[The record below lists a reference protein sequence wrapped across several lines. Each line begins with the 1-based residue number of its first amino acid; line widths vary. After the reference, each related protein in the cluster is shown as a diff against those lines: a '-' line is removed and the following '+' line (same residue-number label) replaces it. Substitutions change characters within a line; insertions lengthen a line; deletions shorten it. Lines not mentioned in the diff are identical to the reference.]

1 MKKQLLF
8 AAMLMLSAAPAVSV
22 SAAQP
27 FAAAAEEG
35 QTLATQE
42 QYDALQNSIYKL
54 RQSIEAMLK
63 EINEKYA
70 DAEDTK
76 NSLEFNK
83 NSLDDMAAEV
93 KGKFGAE
100 TLTVAEVEKY
110 QATVAEMAEGLKDAV
125 KNAEQEVYSFQVNT
139 HYQDA
144 SMHKSEC
151 LGKVPE
157 NVQNYYAPSFDDLDA
172 EMMQV
177 YMPVMMG
184 GPIESAEKAKE
195 MCAQFDAISAKAD
208 SLVAASKKASTLL
221 DDITATLA
229 SLDAEIA
236 KIKKDFPEY
245 DLSAVNESAEY
256 WKNLAAEFAQAPAEG
271 ADLYTEKQIADFAVE
286 FGYFKENVSG
296 VYAQAQK
303 DEWMAQFN
311 AKYYPASQEMD
322 GLISQLNTECPTVKD
337 KYFTKLDDLN
347 VEMTQM
353 YMKLYQEDLTQEQ
366 FNAMLARIDAILAEG
381 QKIVD
386 EAKEAE
392 KVATGISGITVSE
405 AVKAGKVYSIDGKRV
420 SKSAKGLVLVIING
434 KKVILK

>member
-35 QTLATQE
+35 QTLATYG
-42 QYDALQNSIYKL
+42 QYDALQMSIYDL
-54 RQSIEAMLK
+54 QQSIDAMLK

-76 NSLEFNK
+76 GSLEFNK
-83 NSLDDMAAEV
+83 SSLSDMAAEV
-93 KGKFGAE
+93 KDKFAAG
-100 TLTVAEVEKY
+100 TLTAAEVESY
-110 QATVAEMAEGLKDAV
+110 QAQVAEMAEGLKDAV

-139 HYQDA
+139 HYQNA

-151 LGKVPE
+151 LGQVPE

-172 EMMQV
+172 DMMQV

-195 MCAQFDAISAKAD
+195 MCNQLDAISAKAD
-208 SLVAASKKASTLL
+208 TLLAASKKASTLL

-229 SLDAEIA
+229 SLDADMVKVKA
-236 KIKKDFPEY
+236 DFPEY
-245 DLSAVNESAEY
+245 DLSMMQESAEY
-256 WKNLAAEFAQAPAEG
+256 WKNFAAEFAQAPAEG
-271 ADLYTEKQIADFAVE
+271 TAPYTEKQIAEYAE
-286 FGYFKENVSG
+286 NFGYFKESAAG
-296 VYAQAQK
+296 VYAEAQK

-311 AKYYPASQEMD
+311 AKYYPASQKMD
-322 GLISQLNTECPTVKD
+322 ELVSTLDTQCPTVKD
-337 KYFTKLDDLN
+337 QFFTKLDDLN

-353 YMKLYQEDLTQEQ
+353 YMKLYMGELTQES
-366 FNAMLARIDAILAEG
+366 FDEMMARIDAILREA
-381 QKIVD
+381 QNIVD
-386 EAKEAE
+386 QALEAE
-392 KVATGISGITVSE
+392 KVATGISDITVNK
-405 AVKAGKVYSIDGKRV
+405 AAKAGNVYSLDGKRV
-420 SKSAKGLVLVIING
+420 SKSAKGLVIING
-434 KKVILK
+434 KKVVLK

>member
-35 QTLATQE
+35 QTLATAE
-42 QYDALQNSIYKL
+42 EYAALQKSIADL
-54 RQSIEAMLK
+54 QQNIDGMLND
-63 EINEKYA
+63 INEKYA

-76 NSLEFNK
+76 NSLNYNK
-83 NSLDDMAAEV
+83 SSLEEMAAEV
-93 KGKFGAE
+93 KAKYDAK
-100 TLTVAEVEKY
+100 TLTAAEVDSY
-110 QATVAEMAEGLKDAV
+110 QASVKEIAEGIKDAV
-125 KNAEQEVYSFQVNT
+125 KNAELEVYSFQVNT
-139 HYQDA
+139 RYQNA
-144 SMHKSEC
+144 AMHKSEC
-151 LGKVPE
+151 LGQVPE
-157 NVQNYYAPSFDDLDA
+157 NVQNYYAPAFDELDA
-172 EMMQV
+172 DMMQV
-177 YMPVMMG
+177 YMPFMMG
-184 GPIESAEKAKE
+184 SPIESAEQAKE
-195 MCAQFDAISAKAD
+195 ICDQFEAISKKAD
-208 SLVAASKKASTLL
+208 ALLAASKKASTLL

-256 WKNLAAEFAQAPAEG
+256 WKNLAAEFAQAPADP
-271 ADLYTEKQIADFAVE
+271 AAPYTEDKIDGFAQE

-296 VYAQAQK
+296 LYAQAQK

-311 AKYYPASQEMD
+311 AKYYPASQKMD
-322 GLISQLNTECPTVKD
+322 EYVSTLDSECPTVKD
-337 KYFTKLDDLN
+337 KYFNKLDDLN
-347 VEMTQM
+347 VELTQM

-366 FNAMLARIDAILAEG
+366 FNTMMARIDEILREA
-381 QKIVD
+381 QKIID

-392 KVATGISGITVSE
+392 KVATGISNISVSE
-405 AVKAGKVYSIDGKRV
+405 AVKAGKVYSIDGKCV
-420 SKSAKGLVLVIING
+420 SKSVKGLVIING

>member
-8 AAMLMLSAAPAVSV
+8 AAMLMLSAAPAISV

-35 QTLATQE
+35 QTLATEE
-42 QYDALQNSIYKL
+42 QYNTLQDSIYKL

-93 KGKFGAE
+93 KDKFSAG
-100 TLTVAEVEKY
+100 TLTAAEVESY
-110 QATVAEMAEGLKDAV
+110 QAQVAEMAEGLKDAV

-139 HYQDA
+139 HYQNA

-208 SLVAASKKASTLL
+208 SLVASAKLAGALVDS
-221 DDITATLA
+221 ITATLD
-229 SLDAEIA
+229 SLGAEIA
-236 KIKKDFPEY
+236 KVKKDFPEY
-245 DLSAVNESAEY
+245 DLSMMQESSEY
-256 WKNLAAEFAQAPAEG
+256 WKNFAAVFAQAPAEG
-271 ADLYTEKQIADFAVE
+271 TAPYTEKQIAEYAE
-286 FGYFKENVSG
+286 NFGFFKQSALG
-296 VYAQAQK
+296 VYAEAQK
-303 DEWMAQFN
+303 DEWTAQFN
-311 AKYYPASQEMD
+311 AKYTPASEKMNELLSTLDTQ
-322 GLISQLNTECPTVKD
+322 CPTVGS
-337 KYFTKLDDLN
+337 KYFTQLDDLN
-347 VEMTQM
+347 AELTQM
-353 YMKLYQEDLTQEQ
+353 YMSLYMGELTQET
-366 FNAMLARIDAILAEG
+366 FDKMMARIDAILVEA

-386 EAKEAE
+386 VAIEAE
-392 KVATGISGITVSE
+392 KVATGISDITVNK
-405 AVKAGKVYSIDGKRV
+405 AAKAGNVYSLDGKRV
-420 SKSAKGLVLVIING
+420 SKSAKGLVIING
-434 KKVILK
+434 KKMVLK

>member
-1 MKKQLLF
+1 
-8 AAMLMLSAAPAVSV
+8 MLSAAPAVSV

-42 QYDALQNSIYKL
+42 QYDALVKSIADVQQNIDG
-54 RQSIEAMLK
+54 MLK
-63 EINEKYA
+63 EINDKYP

-76 NSLEFNK
+76 YSLNFNK
-83 NSLDDMAAEV
+83 ESLDKIADEAKAKFEAKTLTAAEV
-93 KGKFGAE
+93 DSYLASVKE
-100 TLTVAEVEKY
+100 I
-110 QATVAEMAEGLKDAV
+110 AEGIKDAV

-139 HYQDA
+139 CYQNA
-144 SMHKSEC
+144 AMHKSEC
-151 LGKVPE
+151 LGQVPE
-157 NVQNYYAPSFDDLDA
+157 NVQNYYAPAFEELDA
-172 EMMQV
+172 DMMQV
-177 YMPVMMG
+177 YMPFMMDSH
-184 GPIESAEKAKE
+184 IESAEQAKK
-195 MCAQFDAISAKAD
+195 MCDQFDAISKKAD
-208 SLVAASKKASTLL
+208 ALLAASKKASTLVE
-221 DDITATLA
+221 DITATLA

-256 WKNLAAEFAQAPAEG
+256 WKNLAAEFAQAPADPT
-271 ADLYTEKQIADFAVE
+271 APYTESKIDGFVE
-286 FGYFKENVSG
+286 SFGYFKVNISDL
-296 VYAQAQK
+296 YAQAQK

-353 YMKLYQEDLTQEQ
+353 YMKLYQDELTQEQ
-366 FNAMLARIDAILAEG
+366 FDAMLARIDAILAEG
-381 QKIVD
+381 QKIVA

-420 SKSAKGLVLVIING
+420 SKSAKGLVIING

>member
-1 MKKQLLF
+1 MKRQLLF

-42 QYDALQNSIYKL
+42 QYDALVKSIADVQQNID
-54 RQSIEAMLK
+54 AMLK
-63 EINEKYA
+63 EINDKYP

-76 NSLEFNK
+76 YSLNFNK
-83 NSLDDMAAEV
+83 ESLDKIAEEAKAKFVAKTLTAAEV
-93 KGKFGAE
+93 DSYLASVKE
-100 TLTVAEVEKY
+100 I
-110 QATVAEMAEGLKDAV
+110 AEGIKDAV

-139 HYQDA
+139 SYQNA
-144 SMHKSEC
+144 AMHKSEC
-151 LGKVPE
+151 LGQVPE
-157 NVQNYYAPSFDDLDA
+157 NVQNYYAPAFDELDA
-172 EMMQV
+172 DMMQV
-177 YMPVMMG
+177 YMPIMMG
-184 GPIESAEKAKE
+184 SPVESAEQAKK
-195 MCAQFDAISAKAD
+195 MCDQFDAISKKAD
-208 SLVAASKKASTLL
+208 ALLAASKKASTLL

-236 KIKKDFPEY
+236 KIKKNFPEY

-256 WKNLAAEFAQAPAEG
+256 WKNLAAEFAQAPADPT
-271 ADLYTEKQIADFAVE
+271 APYTESKIDGFVE
-286 FGYFKENVSG
+286 SFGYFKVNISDL
-296 VYAQAQK
+296 YAQAQK

-353 YMKLYQEDLTQEQ
+353 YMKLYQDELTQEQ
-366 FNAMLARIDAILAEG
+366 FDAMLARIDAILAEG

-420 SKSAKGLVLVIING
+420 SKSAKGLVIING

>member
-8 AAMLMLSAAPAVSV
+8 AAMLLLSAAPAISV

-42 QYDALQNSIYKL
+42 QYDALQKSISDL
-54 RQSIEAMLK
+54 QQSIDAMLK
-63 EINEKYA
+63 DINEKYA

-83 NSLDDMAAEV
+83 TSLSDMAAEV
-93 KGKFGAE
+93 KDKFAAG
-100 TLTVAEVEKY
+100 TLTAAEVESY
-110 QATVAEMAEGLKDAV
+110 QAQVAEMAEGLKDAV

-139 HYQDA
+139 HYQNA

-208 SLVAASKKASTLL
+208 SLVASAKLAGALVDS
-221 DDITATLA
+221 ITATLD
-229 SLDAEIA
+229 SLGTEIA
-236 KIKKDFPEY
+236 KVKKDFPEY
-245 DLSAVNESAEY
+245 DLSMMQESSEY
-256 WKNLAAEFAQAPAEG
+256 WKNFAAVFAQAPAEG
-271 ADLYTEKQIADFAVE
+271 TAPYTEKQIAEYAE
-286 FGYFKENVSG
+286 NFGFFKQSALG
-296 VYAQAQK
+296 VYAEAQK
-303 DEWMAQFN
+303 DEWTAQFN
-311 AKYYPASQEMD
+311 AKYTPASEKMNELLSTLDTQ
-322 GLISQLNTECPTVKD
+322 CPTVGS
-337 KYFTKLDDLN
+337 KYFTQLDDLN
-347 VEMTQM
+347 AELTQM
-353 YMKLYQEDLTQEQ
+353 YMSLYMGELTQET
-366 FNAMLARIDAILAEG
+366 FDKMMARIDAILVEA

-386 EAKEAE
+386 EAIEAE
-392 KVATGISGITVSE
+392 KVATGISDITVNK
-405 AVKAGKVYSIDGKRV
+405 AAKAGNVYSLDGKRV
-420 SKSAKGLVLVIING
+420 SKSAKGLVIING
-434 KKVILK
+434 KKVVLK

>member
-8 AAMLMLSAAPAVSV
+8 AAMLMLSAAPAISV

-35 QTLATQE
+35 QTLATEE
-42 QYDALQNSIYKL
+42 QYNALQDSIYKL

-83 NSLDDMAAEV
+83 NSLDDMATEV

-195 MCAQFDAISAKAD
+195 MCNQFDAISAKAD
-208 SLVAASKKASTLL
+208 SLLASAKLAGTLV
-221 DDITATLA
+221 DSITATLD
-229 SLDAEIA
+229 SLGAEIA
-236 KIKKDFPEY
+236 KVKKNFPEY
-245 DLSAVNESAEY
+245 DLSMIQESAEY
-256 WKNLAAEFAQAPAEG
+256 WKKFAAEFTQAPAEG
-271 ADLYTEKQIADFAVE
+271 AAPYTEKQIAGYVE
-286 FGYFKENVSG
+286 NFGYFKDSALG
-296 VYAQAQK
+296 VYAEAQK

-322 GLISQLNTECPTVKD
+322 KLLSTLDAQCPTVGS
-337 KYFTKLDDLN
+337 KYFTQLDDLN
-347 VEMTQM
+347 VELTQM
-353 YMKLYQEDLTQEQ
+353 YMVLYQGELTQET
-366 FNAMLARIDAILAEG
+366 FDTMMARIDAILVEA

-386 EAKEAE
+386 EAIEAE
-392 KVATGISGITVSE
+392 KVATGISDITVNK
-405 AVKAGKVYSIDGKRV
+405 AVKAGNVYSLDGKRV
-420 SKSAKGLVLVIING
+420 SKSAKGLVIING
-434 KKVILK
+434 KKVVLK

>member
-8 AAMLMLSAAPAVSV
+8 AAMLMLSAAPAISV

-42 QYDALQNSIYKL
+42 QYDVLQKSISDL
-54 RQSIEAMLK
+54 QQNIDAMLK

-76 NSLEFNK
+76 GSLEFNK
-83 NSLDDMAAEV
+83 SSLSDMAAEV
-93 KGKFGAE
+93 KDKFAAG
-100 TLTVAEVEKY
+100 TLTAAEVESY
-110 QATVAEMAEGLKDAV
+110 QAQVAEMAEGLKDAV

-139 HYQDA
+139 HYQNA

-208 SLVAASKKASTLL
+208 SLVASAKLAGALVDS
-221 DDITATLA
+221 ITATLD
-229 SLDAEIA
+229 SLGAEIA
-236 KIKKDFPEY
+236 KVKKDFPEY
-245 DLSAVNESAEY
+245 DLSMMQESSEY
-256 WKNLAAEFAQAPAEG
+256 WKNFAAVFAQAPAEG
-271 ADLYTEKQIADFAVE
+271 TAPYTEKQIAEYAE
-286 FGYFKENVSG
+286 NFGFFKQSALG
-296 VYAQAQK
+296 VYAEAQK

-311 AKYYPASQEMD
+311 AKYYPASQKMD
-322 GLISQLNTECPTVKD
+322 ELVSTLDTQCPTVKD
-337 KYFTKLDDLN
+337 QFFTKLDDLN

-353 YMKLYQEDLTQEQ
+353 FTKLYMGELTQESFDQ
-366 FNAMLARIDAILAEG
+366 MMARIDAILVEA

-386 EAKEAE
+386 EAIEAE
-392 KVATGISGITVSE
+392 KVATGISDITVNKT
-405 AVKAGKVYSIDGKRV
+405 VKAGNVYSLDGKRV
-420 SKSAKGLVLVIING
+420 SKSAKGLVIING
-434 KKVILK
+434 KKVVLK

>member
-35 QTLATQE
+35 QTLATAE
-42 QYDALQNSIYKL
+42 EYAALKKSIADLQQNIDG
-54 RQSIEAMLK
+54 MLND
-63 EINEKYA
+63 INEKYA

-76 NSLEFNK
+76 NSLNYNK
-83 NSLDDMAAEV
+83 SSLEEMAAEV
-93 KGKFGAE
+93 KAKYDAK
-100 TLTVAEVEKY
+100 TLTAAEVDSYLASVKEI
-110 QATVAEMAEGLKDAV
+110 AEGIKDAV

-139 HYQDA
+139 HYQNA
-144 SMHKSEC
+144 AMHKSEC
-151 LGKVPE
+151 LGQVPE
-157 NVQNYYAPSFDDLDA
+157 NVQNYYAPAFDELDA
-172 EMMQV
+172 DMVQV
-177 YMPVMMG
+177 YMPFMMDSH
-184 GPIESAEKAKE
+184 IESAEQAKK
-195 MCAQFDAISAKAD
+195 MCDQFDAISKKAD
-208 SLVAASKKASTLL
+208 ALLAASKKASTLVE
-221 DDITATLA
+221 DITATLA

-256 WKNLAAEFAQAPAEG
+256 WKNLAAEFAQAPADPT
-271 ADLYTEKQIADFAVE
+271 APYTESKIDGFVE
-286 FGYFKENVSG
+286 SFGYFKVNISDL
-296 VYAQAQK
+296 YAQAQK

-353 YMKLYQEDLTQEQ
+353 YMKLYQDELTQEQ
-366 FNAMLARIDAILAEG
+366 FDAMLARIDAILAEG
-381 QKIVD
+381 QKIVA

-420 SKSAKGLVLVIING
+420 SKSAKGLVIING

>member
-8 AAMLMLSAAPAVSV
+8 AAMLMLSAAPAISV

-42 QYDALQNSIYKL
+42 QYDALQKSISDL
-54 RQSIEAMLK
+54 QQNIDAMLK

-76 NSLEFNK
+76 GSLEFNK
-83 NSLDDMAAEV
+83 TSLSDMAAEV
-93 KGKFGAE
+93 KDKFTAQ
-100 TLTVAEVEKY
+100 TLTVAEIESY
-110 QATVAEMAEGLKDAV
+110 QATVTEMAEGLKDAV

-139 HYQDA
+139 HYQNA

-208 SLVAASKKASTLL
+208 SLVASAKLAGALVDS
-221 DDITATLA
+221 ITATLD
-229 SLDAEIA
+229 SLGAEIA
-236 KIKKDFPEY
+236 KVKKNFPEY
-245 DLSAVNESAEY
+245 DLSMMQESSEY
-256 WKNLAAEFAQAPAEG
+256 WKNFAAVFTQAPAEG
-271 ADLYTEKQIADFAVE
+271 AAPYTEKQIAGYVE
-286 FGYFKENVSG
+286 NFGYFKDSALG
-296 VYAQAQK
+296 VYAEAQK

-322 GLISQLNTECPTVKD
+322 KLLSTLDAQCPTVGS
-337 KYFTKLDDLN
+337 KYFTQLDDLN
-347 VEMTQM
+347 VELTQM
-353 YMKLYQEDLTQEQ
+353 YMVLYQGELTQET
-366 FNAMLARIDAILAEG
+366 FDKMMARIDAILVEA

-386 EAKEAE
+386 EAIEAE
-392 KVATGISGITVSE
+392 KVATGISDITVNKT
-405 AVKAGKVYSIDGKRV
+405 VKAGNVYSLDGKRV
-420 SKSAKGLVLVIING
+420 SKSAKGLVIING
-434 KKVILK
+434 KKMVLK

>member
-8 AAMLMLSAAPAVSV
+8 AAMLMLSAAPAISV

-35 QTLATQE
+35 QTLATQD
-42 QYDALQNSIYKL
+42 QYDALQRSIYDL
-54 RQSIEAMLK
+54 QQSIDVMLK

-83 NSLDDMAAEV
+83 TSLSEMAAEV
-93 KGKFGAE
+93 KDKFSAG
-100 TLTVAEVEKY
+100 TLTAAEVESY
-110 QATVAEMAEGLKDAV
+110 QAQVAEMAEGLKDAV

-139 HYQDA
+139 HYQNA

-208 SLVAASKKASTLL
+208 SLVASAKLAGALVDS
-221 DDITATLA
+221 ITATLD
-229 SLDAEIA
+229 SLGAEIA
-236 KIKKDFPEY
+236 KVKKDFPEY
-245 DLSAVNESAEY
+245 DLSMMQESSEY
-256 WKNLAAEFAQAPAEG
+256 WKNFAAVFAQAPAEG
-271 ADLYTEKQIADFAVE
+271 TAPYTEKQIAEYAE
-286 FGYFKENVSG
+286 NFGFFKQSALG
-296 VYAQAQK
+296 VYAEAQK

-322 GLISQLNTECPTVKD
+322 KLLSSLDAQCPTVGS
-337 KYFTKLDDLN
+337 KYFTQLDDLN
-347 VEMTQM
+347 VELTQM
-353 YMKLYQEDLTQEQ
+353 YMVLYQGELTQES
-366 FNAMLARIDAILAEG
+366 FDEMMARIDAILVEA

-386 EAKEAE
+386 EAIEAE
-392 KVATGISGITVSE
+392 KVATGISDITVNKT
-405 AVKAGKVYSIDGKRV
+405 VKAGNVYSLDGKRV
-420 SKSAKGLVLVIING
+420 SKSAKGLVIING
-434 KKVILK
+434 KKVVLK

>member
-42 QYDALQNSIYKL
+42 QYDALVKSIADVQQNIDG
-54 RQSIEAMLK
+54 MLK
-63 EINEKYA
+63 EINDKYP

-76 NSLEFNK
+76 YSLNFNK
-83 NSLDDMAAEV
+83 ESLDKIADEAKAKFEAKTLTAAEV
-93 KGKFGAE
+93 DSYLASVKE
-100 TLTVAEVEKY
+100 I
-110 QATVAEMAEGLKDAV
+110 AEGIKDAV
-125 KNAEQEVYSFQVNT
+125 KNAEQEVYAFQVNT
-139 HYQDA
+139 CYQNA
-144 SMHKSEC
+144 AMHKSEC
-151 LGKVPE
+151 LGQVPE
-157 NVQNYYAPSFDDLDA
+157 NVQNYYAPAFEELDA
-172 EMMQV
+172 DMMQV
-177 YMPVMMG
+177 YMPFMMDSH
-184 GPIESAEKAKE
+184 IESAEQAKK
-195 MCAQFDAISAKAD
+195 MCDQFDAISKKAD
-208 SLVAASKKASTLL
+208 ALLAASKKASTLVE
-221 DDITATLA
+221 DITATLA

-256 WKNLAAEFAQAPAEG
+256 WKNLAAEFAQAPADPT
-271 ADLYTEKQIADFAVE
+271 APYTESKIDGFVE
-286 FGYFKENVSG
+286 SFGYFKVNISDL
-296 VYAQAQK
+296 YAQAQK

-353 YMKLYQEDLTQEQ
+353 YMKLYQDELTQEQ
-366 FNAMLARIDAILAEG
+366 FDAMLARIDAILAEG
-381 QKIVD
+381 QKIVA

-420 SKSAKGLVLVIING
+420 SKSAKGFVIING

>member
-1 MKKQLLF
+1 MKRQLLF

-42 QYDALQNSIYKL
+42 QYDALVKSIADVQQNIDG
-54 RQSIEAMLK
+54 MLK
-63 EINEKYA
+63 EINDKYP

-76 NSLEFNK
+76 YSLNFNK
-83 NSLDDMAAEV
+83 ESLDKIADEAKAKFEAKTLTAAEV
-93 KGKFGAE
+93 DSYLASVKE
-100 TLTVAEVEKY
+100 I
-110 QATVAEMAEGLKDAV
+110 AEGIKDAV

-139 HYQDA
+139 HYQNA
-144 SMHKSEC
+144 AMHKSEC
-151 LGKVPE
+151 LGQVPE
-157 NVQNYYAPSFDDLDA
+157 NVQNYYAPAFDELDA
-172 EMMQV
+172 DMVQV
-177 YMPVMMG
+177 YMPFMMDSH
-184 GPIESAEKAKE
+184 IESAEQAKK
-195 MCAQFDAISAKAD
+195 MCDQFDAISKKAD
-208 SLVAASKKASTLL
+208 ALLAASKKASTLVE
-221 DDITATLA
+221 DITATLA

-256 WKNLAAEFAQAPAEG
+256 WKNLAAEFAQAPADPT
-271 ADLYTEKQIADFAVE
+271 APYTESKIDGFVE
-286 FGYFKENVSG
+286 SFGYFKVNISDL
-296 VYAQAQK
+296 YAQAQK

-311 AKYYPASQEMD
+311 AKYYPASQKMD
-322 GLISQLNTECPTVKD
+322 EYISTLDSECPTVKD
-337 KYFTKLDDLN
+337 EYLTKLDDLN
-347 VEMTQM
+347 VEMSQM
-353 YMKLYQEDLTQEQ
+353 FMKLYQEDLTQKQ

-420 SKSAKGLVLVIING
+420 SKSAKGLVIING
-434 KKVILK
+434 KKVIVK

>member
-42 QYDALQNSIYKL
+42 QYDALVKSIADVQQNID
-54 RQSIEAMLK
+54 AMLK
-63 EINEKYA
+63 EINDKYP

-76 NSLEFNK
+76 YSLNFNK
-83 NSLDDMAAEV
+83 ESLDKIAEEAKAKFVAKTLTAAEV
-93 KGKFGAE
+93 DS
-100 TLTVAEVEKY
+100 Y
-110 QATVAEMAEGLKDAV
+110 QAAVADMAEGLKDAV

-139 HYQDA
+139 HYQNA
-144 SMHKSEC
+144 AMHKSEC
-151 LGKVPE
+151 LGQVPE
-157 NVQNYYAPSFDDLDA
+157 NVQNYYAPAFDELDA
-172 EMMQV
+172 EMVQV
-177 YMPVMMG
+177 YMPFMMDSH
-184 GPIESAEKAKE
+184 IESAEQAKK
-195 MCAQFDAISAKAD
+195 MCDQFDAISKKAD
-208 SLVAASKKASTLL
+208 ALLAASKKASTLL

-256 WKNLAAEFAQAPAEG
+256 WKNLAAEFAQAPADPT
-271 ADLYTEKQIADFAVE
+271 APYTESKIDGFVE
-286 FGYFKENVSG
+286 SFGYFKVNISDL
-296 VYAQAQK
+296 YAQAQK

-311 AKYYPASQEMD
+311 AKYYPASQKMD
-322 GLISQLNTECPTVKD
+322 EYISTLDSECPTVKD
-337 KYFTKLDDLN
+337 EYLAKLDDLN
-347 VEMTQM
+347 VEMSQM
-353 YMKLYQEDLTQEQ
+353 FMKLYQEDLTQEQ

-392 KVATGISGITVSE
+392 KVATGISVITVSE

-420 SKSAKGLVLVIING
+420 SKSAKGLVIING

>member
-42 QYDALQNSIYKL
+42 QYDALVKSIADVQQNID
-54 RQSIEAMLK
+54 AMLK
-63 EINEKYA
+63 EINDKYP

-76 NSLEFNK
+76 YSLNFNK
-83 NSLDDMAAEV
+83 ESLDKIADEAKAKFDAKTLTAAEV
-93 KGKFGAE
+93 E
-100 TLTVAEVEKY
+100 NY
-110 QATVAEMAEGLKDAV
+110 QASVNEIADGLKDAV
-125 KNAEQEVYSFQVNT
+125 KNAAQEVYSFQVNT
-139 HYQDA
+139 SYQNA
-144 SMHKSEC
+144 AMHKSEC
-151 LGKVPE
+151 LGQVPE
-157 NVQNYYAPSFDDLDA
+157 NVQNYYASAFDELDA
-172 EMMQV
+172 DMMQV
-177 YMPVMMG
+177 YMPIMMG
-184 GPIESAEKAKE
+184 SPVESAEQAKK
-195 MCAQFDAISAKAD
+195 MCDQFDAISKKAD
-208 SLVAASKKASTLL
+208 ALLAASKKASTLL

-256 WKNLAAEFAQAPAEG
+256 WKTLAAEFAQAPADPT
-271 ADLYTEKQIADFAVE
+271 APYTESKIDGFVE
-286 FGYFKENVSG
+286 NFGYFKANISDL
-296 VYAQAQK
+296 YAQAQK

-311 AKYYPASQEMD
+311 AKYYPASQKMD
-322 GLISQLNTECPTVKD
+322 EYVSTLDSECPTVKD
-337 KYFTKLDDLN
+337 KYFNKLDDLN
-347 VEMTQM
+347 VELTQM

-366 FNAMLARIDAILAEG
+366 FNTMMARIDEILREA
-381 QKIVD
+381 QKIID

-392 KVATGISGITVSE
+392 KVATGISNISVSE
-405 AVKAGKVYSIDGKRV
+405 AVKAGKVYSIDGKCV
-420 SKSAKGLVLVIING
+420 SKSVKGLVIING

>member
-42 QYDALQNSIYKL
+42 QYDALVKSIAEVQQNID
-54 RQSIEAMLK
+54 AMLK
-63 EINEKYA
+63 EINDKYP

-76 NSLEFNK
+76 YSLNFNK
-83 NSLDDMAAEV
+83 ESLDKIAEEAKAKYVAQTLTAAEV
-93 KGKFGAE
+93 DN
-100 TLTVAEVEKY
+100 Y
-110 QATVAEMAEGLKDAV
+110 QASVKDIAEGIKDAV
-125 KNAEQEVYSFQVNT
+125 KSAEQETYSLQVNT
-139 HYQDA
+139 SYQNA
-144 SMHKSEC
+144 AMHKSEC
-151 LGKVPE
+151 LGQVPE
-157 NVQNYYAPSFDDLDA
+157 NVQNYYAPAFEELDA
-172 EMMQV
+172 DMMQV
-177 YMPVMMG
+177 YMPIMMG
-184 GPIESAEKAKE
+184 SPVESAEQAKQ
-195 MCAQFDAISAKAD
+195 MCDQFEAISKKAD
-208 SLVAASKKASTLL
+208 ALLAASKKASTLL

-256 WKNLAAEFAQAPAEG
+256 WKNLAAEFAQAPADPT
-271 ADLYTEKQIADFAVE
+271 APYTESKIDGFVE
-286 FGYFKENVSG
+286 SFGYFKVNISDL
-296 VYAQAQK
+296 YAQAQK

-311 AKYYPASQEMD
+311 AKYYPASQKMD
-322 GLISQLNTECPTVKD
+322 EYISTLDSECPTVKD
-337 KYFTKLDDLN
+337 KYFNKLDDLN
-347 VEMTQM
+347 VELTQM

-366 FNAMLARIDAILAEG
+366 FNTMMARIDEILREA
-381 QKIVD
+381 QKIID

-392 KVATGISGITVSE
+392 KVATGISNISVSE
-405 AVKAGKVYSIDGKRV
+405 AVKAGKVYSIDGKCV
-420 SKSAKGLVLVIING
+420 SKSVKGLVIING

>member
-8 AAMLMLSAAPAVSV
+8 AAMLMLSAAPAISV

-35 QTLATQE
+35 QTLAAQE
-42 QYDALQNSIYKL
+42 QYDALQKSISDL
-54 RQSIEAMLK
+54 QQNIDAMLK

-76 NSLEFNK
+76 GSLEFNK
-83 NSLDDMAAEV
+83 SSLSDMAAEV
-93 KGKFGAE
+93 KDKFAAG
-100 TLTVAEVEKY
+100 TLTAAEVESY
-110 QATVAEMAEGLKDAV
+110 QAQVAEMAEGLKDAV

-139 HYQDA
+139 HYQNA

-208 SLVAASKKASTLL
+208 SLVASAKLAGALVDS
-221 DDITATLA
+221 ITATLD
-229 SLDAEIA
+229 SLGAEIA
-236 KIKKDFPEY
+236 KVKKDFPEY
-245 DLSAVNESAEY
+245 DLSMMQESSEY
-256 WKNLAAEFAQAPAEG
+256 WKNFAAVFAQAPAEG
-271 ADLYTEKQIADFAVE
+271 TAPYTEKQIAEYAE
-286 FGYFKENVSG
+286 NFGFFKQSALG
-296 VYAQAQK
+296 VYAEAQK
-303 DEWMAQFN
+303 DEWTAQFN
-311 AKYYPASQEMD
+311 AKYTPASEKMNELLSTLDTQ
-322 GLISQLNTECPTVKD
+322 CPTVGS
-337 KYFTKLDDLN
+337 KYFTQLDDLN
-347 VEMTQM
+347 AELTQM
-353 YMKLYQEDLTQEQ
+353 YMSLYMGELTQET
-366 FNAMLARIDAILAEG
+366 FDKMMARIDAILVEA

-386 EAKEAE
+386 EAIEAE
-392 KVATGISGITVSE
+392 KVATGISDITVNKT
-405 AVKAGKVYSIDGKRV
+405 VKAGNVYSLDGKRV
-420 SKSAKGLVLVIING
+420 SKSAKGLVIING
-434 KKVILK
+434 KKVVLK

>member
-208 SLVAASKKASTLL
+208 TLLAASKKASTLL

-256 WKNLAAEFAQAPAEG
+256 WKNLAAEFAQAPADPT
-271 ADLYTEKQIADFAVE
+271 APYTESKIDGFVE
-286 FGYFKENVSG
+286 SFGYFKVNISDL
-296 VYAQAQK
+296 YAQAQK

-311 AKYYPASQEMD
+311 AKYYPASQKMD
-322 GLISQLNTECPTVKD
+322 ELVSTLDTQCPTVRISS
-337 KYFTKLDDLN
+337 LLSW
-347 VEMTQM
+347 MTSM
-353 YMKLYQEDLTQEQ
+353 
-366 FNAMLARIDAILAEG
+366 
-381 QKIVD
+381 
-386 EAKEAE
+386 
-392 KVATGISGITVSE
+392 
-405 AVKAGKVYSIDGKRV
+405 
-420 SKSAKGLVLVIING
+420 
-434 KKVILK
+434 

>member
-42 QYDALQNSIYKL
+42 QYDALVKSIAEVQQNID
-54 RQSIEAMLK
+54 AMLK
-63 EINEKYA
+63 EINDKYP

-76 NSLEFNK
+76 YSLNFNK
-83 NSLDDMAAEV
+83 ESLDKIADEAKAKFDAKTLTAAEV
-93 KGKFGAE
+93 E
-100 TLTVAEVEKY
+100 NY
-110 QATVAEMAEGLKDAV
+110 QASVNEIADGLKDAV
-125 KNAEQEVYSFQVNT
+125 KNAAQVVYSFQVNT
-139 HYQDA
+139 RYQNA
-144 SMHKSEC
+144 AMHKSEC
-151 LGKVPE
+151 LGQVPE
-157 NVQNYYAPSFDDLDA
+157 NVQNYYAPAFDELDA
-172 EMMQV
+172 DMMQV
-177 YMPVMMG
+177 YMPIMMG
-184 GPIESAEKAKE
+184 SPVESAEQAKK
-195 MCAQFDAISAKAD
+195 MCDQFDAISKKAD
-208 SLVAASKKASTLL
+208 ALLAASKKASTLL

-353 YMKLYQEDLTQEQ
+353 YMKLYQDELTQEQ
-366 FNAMLARIDAILAEG
+366 FNAMLARIDAILVEA

-392 KVATGISGITVSE
+392 EVATGISGITVSE

-420 SKSAKGLVLVIING
+420 SKSAKGLVIING

>member
-8 AAMLMLSAAPAVSV
+8 AAMLMLSSAPAVSV

-42 QYDALQNSIYKL
+42 QYDALQKSISDL
-54 RQSIEAMLK
+54 QQNIDAMLK

-76 NSLEFNK
+76 GSLEFNK
-83 NSLDDMAAEV
+83 SSLSDMAAEV
-93 KGKFGAE
+93 KDKFAAG
-100 TLTVAEVEKY
+100 TLTAAEVESY
-110 QATVAEMAEGLKDAV
+110 QAQVAEMAEGLKDAV

-139 HYQDA
+139 HYQNA

-172 EMMQV
+172 DMMQV

-208 SLVAASKKASTLL
+208 SLVASAKLAGALVDS
-221 DDITATLA
+221 ITATLD
-229 SLDAEIA
+229 SLGAEIA
-236 KIKKDFPEY
+236 KVKKDFPEY
-245 DLSAVNESAEY
+245 DLSMMQESSEY
-256 WKNLAAEFAQAPAEG
+256 WKNFAAVFAQAPAEG
-271 ADLYTEKQIADFAVE
+271 TAPYTEKQIAEYAE
-286 FGYFKENVSG
+286 NFGFFKQSALG
-296 VYAQAQK
+296 VYAEAQK
-303 DEWMAQFN
+303 DEWTAQFN
-311 AKYYPASQEMD
+311 AKYTPASEKMNELVSILDAQ
-322 GLISQLNTECPTVKD
+322 CPTVGS
-337 KYFTKLDDLN
+337 KYFTQLDDLN
-347 VEMTQM
+347 AELTQM
-353 YMKLYQEDLTQEQ
+353 YMSLYMGELTQET
-366 FNAMLARIDAILAEG
+366 FDKMMARIDAILVEA

-386 EAKEAE
+386 EAIEAE
-392 KVATGISGITVSE
+392 KVATGISDITVNKT
-405 AVKAGKVYSIDGKRV
+405 VKAGNVYSLDGKRV
-420 SKSAKGLVLVIING
+420 SKSAKGLVIING
-434 KKVILK
+434 KKMVLK

>member
-42 QYDALQNSIYKL
+42 QYDALQKSISDL
-54 RQSIEAMLK
+54 QQNIDAMLK

-76 NSLEFNK
+76 GSLEFNK
-83 NSLDDMAAEV
+83 SSLSDMAAEV
-93 KGKFGAE
+93 KDKFAAG
-100 TLTVAEVEKY
+100 TLTAAEVESY
-110 QATVAEMAEGLKDAV
+110 QAQVAEMAEGLKDAV

-139 HYQDA
+139 HYQNA

-195 MCAQFDAISAKAD
+195 MCNQFDAISAKAD
-208 SLVAASKKASTLL
+208 ALLNSAVQAGALV
-221 DDITATLA
+221 DDITETLA
-229 SLDAEIA
+229 SLDEKLA
-236 KIKKDFPEY
+236 KVKADFPEY
-245 DLSAVNESAEY
+245 DLSMMQESAGY
-256 WKNLAAEFAQAPAEG
+256 WKNFAAEFAQAPAEG
-271 ADLYTEKQIADFAVE
+271 TAPYTEKQIADYAQN
-286 FGYFKENVSG
+286 FGYFKESAAG
-296 VYAQAQK
+296 VYAEAQK

-311 AKYYPASQEMD
+311 AKYTPASEKMNELVSILDAQ
-322 GLISQLNTECPTVKD
+322 CPIVES
-337 KYFTKLDDLN
+337 KYFTLLDDLN
-347 VEMTQM
+347 VELNQM
-353 YMKLYQEDLTQEQ
+353 YMSLYMGELTQET
-366 FNAMLARIDAILAEG
+366 FDTMMARIDVILAEA

-392 KVATGISGITVSE
+392 KVATGISDITVNKT
-405 AVKAGKVYSIDGKRV
+405 VKAGNVYSLDGKRV
-420 SKSAKGLVLVIING
+420 SKSAKGLVIING
-434 KKVILK
+434 KKVVLK

>member
-8 AAMLMLSAAPAVSV
+8 AAMLMLSAAPVVSV

-35 QTLATQE
+35 QTLATAE
-42 QYDALQNSIYKL
+42 EYAALQKSIADL
-54 RQSIEAMLK
+54 QQNIDGMLND
-63 EINEKYA
+63 INEKYA

-76 NSLEFNK
+76 NSLTYNK
-83 NSLDDMAAEV
+83 SSLEEMAAEV
-93 KGKFGAE
+93 KAKYDAK
-100 TLTVAEVEKY
+100 TLTAAEVDSY
-110 QATVAEMAEGLKDAV
+110 QASVKEIAEGIKDAV
-125 KNAEQEVYSFQVNT
+125 KNAELEVYSFQVNT
-139 HYQDA
+139 HYQNA
-144 SMHKSEC
+144 AMHKSEC
-151 LGKVPE
+151 LGQVPE
-157 NVQNYYAPSFDDLDA
+157 NVQNYYAPAFDELDA
-172 EMMQV
+172 DMMQV
-177 YMPVMMG
+177 YMPFMMG
-184 GPIESAEKAKE
+184 SPIESAEQAKE
-195 MCAQFDAISAKAD
+195 ICDQFEAISKKAD
-208 SLVAASKKASTLL
+208 ALLAASKKASTLL

-256 WKNLAAEFAQAPAEG
+256 WKNLAAEFAQAPADPT
-271 ADLYTEKQIADFAVE
+271 APYTESKIDGFVE
-286 FGYFKENVSG
+286 SFGYFKVNISDL
-296 VYAQAQK
+296 YAQAQK

-353 YMKLYQEDLTQEQ
+353 YMKLYQDELTQEQ
-366 FNAMLARIDAILAEG
+366 FDAMLARIDAILAEG
-381 QKIVD
+381 QKIVA

-420 SKSAKGLVLVIING
+420 SKSAKGLVIING

>member
-35 QTLATQE
+35 QTLATAE
-42 QYDALQNSIYKL
+42 EYAALQKSIADL
-54 RQSIEAMLK
+54 QQNIDGMLND
-63 EINEKYA
+63 INEKYA

-76 NSLEFNK
+76 NSLKYNK
-83 NSLDDMAAEV
+83 SSLEEMAAEV
-93 KGKFGAE
+93 KAKYDAK
-100 TLTVAEVEKY
+100 TLTAAEVDSY
-110 QATVAEMAEGLKDAV
+110 QASVKEIAEGLKDAV

-139 HYQDA
+139 HYQNA
-144 SMHKSEC
+144 AMHKSEC
-151 LGKVPE
+151 LGQVPE
-157 NVQNYYAPSFDDLDA
+157 NVQNYYAPAFDELDA
-172 EMMQV
+172 DMVQV
-177 YMPVMMG
+177 YMPFMMDSH
-184 GPIESAEKAKE
+184 IESAEQAKK
-195 MCAQFDAISAKAD
+195 MCDQFDAISKKAD
-208 SLVAASKKASTLL
+208 ALLAASKKASTLVE
-221 DDITATLA
+221 DITATLA

-286 FGYFKENVSG
+286 FGYFKVNISDL
-296 VYAQAQK
+296 YAQAQK
-303 DEWMAQFN
+303 NEWMAQFN
-311 AKYYPASQEMD
+311 AKYYPASQKMD
-322 GLISQLNTECPTVKD
+322 EYISTLDSECPTVKD
-337 KYFTKLDDLN
+337 EYLTKLDDLN
-347 VEMTQM
+347 VEMSQM
-353 YMKLYQEDLTQEQ
+353 FMKLYQEDLTQEQ

-420 SKSAKGLVLVIING
+420 SKSAKGLVIING

>member
-8 AAMLMLSAAPAVSV
+8 AAMLMLSAAPAISV

-42 QYDALQNSIYKL
+42 QYDALQKSISDL
-54 RQSIEAMLK
+54 QQSIDAMLK
-63 EINEKYA
+63 EINEKYV

-83 NSLDDMAAEV
+83 SSLSDMAAEV
-93 KGKFGAE
+93 KDKFAAG
-100 TLTVAEVEKY
+100 TLTAAVVESY
-110 QATVAEMAEGLKDAV
+110 QAQVAEMAEGLKDAV

-139 HYQDA
+139 HYQNA

-172 EMMQV
+172 DMMQV

-208 SLVAASKKASTLL
+208 ALLNSAVQAGALV
-221 DDITATLA
+221 DDITETLA
-229 SLDAEIA
+229 SLDEKLA
-236 KIKKDFPEY
+236 KVKADFPEY
-245 DLSAVNESAEY
+245 DLSMMQESAGY
-256 WKNLAAEFAQAPAEG
+256 WKNFAAEFAQAPAEG
-271 ADLYTEKQIADFAVE
+271 TAPYTEKQIADYAQN
-286 FGYFKENVSG
+286 FGYFKESAAG
-296 VYAQAQK
+296 VYAEAQK

-311 AKYYPASQEMD
+311 AKYTPASEKMNELVSILDAQ
-322 GLISQLNTECPTVKD
+322 CPIVGS
-337 KYFTKLDDLN
+337 KYFTLLDDLN
-347 VEMTQM
+347 VELNQM
-353 YMKLYQEDLTQEQ
+353 YMSLYMGELTQET
-366 FNAMLARIDAILAEG
+366 FDKMMARIDVILAEA

-392 KVATGISGITVSE
+392 KVATGISDITVNKT
-405 AVKAGKVYSIDGKRV
+405 VKAGNVYSLDGKRV
-420 SKSAKGLVLVIING
+420 SKSAKGLVIING
-434 KKVILK
+434 KKVVLK

>member
-8 AAMLMLSAAPAVSV
+8 AAMLMLSAAPAISV

-42 QYDALQNSIYKL
+42 QYDALQKSISDL
-54 RQSIEAMLK
+54 QQSIDAMLK
-63 EINEKYA
+63 EINEKYV

-83 NSLDDMAAEV
+83 SSLSDMAAEV
-93 KGKFGAE
+93 KEKFTAQ
-100 TLTVAEVEKY
+100 TLTVAEVESY
-110 QATVAEMAEGLKDAV
+110 QATVTEMAEGLKDAV

-139 HYQDA
+139 HYQNA

-172 EMMQV
+172 DMMQV

-195 MCAQFDAISAKAD
+195 MCNQLDAISAKAD
-208 SLVAASKKASTLL
+208 TLLAASKKASTLL

-229 SLDAEIA
+229 SLDADMVKVKA
-236 KIKKDFPEY
+236 DFPEY
-245 DLSAVNESAEY
+245 DLSMMQESAEY
-256 WKNLAAEFAQAPAEG
+256 WKNFAAEFAQAPAEG
-271 ADLYTEKQIADFAVE
+271 TAPYTEKQIAEYAE
-286 FGYFKENVSG
+286 NFGYFKESAAG
-296 VYAQAQK
+296 VYAEAQK

-311 AKYYPASQEMD
+311 AKYYPASQKMD
-322 GLISQLNTECPTVKD
+322 EFISTLDTQCPTVKD
-337 KYFTKLDDLN
+337 QFFTKLDDLN

-353 YMKLYQEDLTQEQ
+353 YTKLYMGELTQKSFDE
-366 FNAMLARIDAILAEG
+366 MMARIDAILLEA
-381 QKIVD
+381 QNIVNQ
-386 EAKEAE
+386 ALEAE
-392 KVATGISGITVSE
+392 KVATGISDITVNK
-405 AVKAGKVYSIDGKRV
+405 AVKAGNVYSLDGKRV
-420 SKSAKGLVLVIING
+420 SKSAKGLVIING
-434 KKVILK
+434 KKVVLK